1 MNLLTWPERLISRLT
16 GENEEEKT
24 MTEPT
29 QTQNA
34 GIAAASDTAAVADTS
49 ATTSTAST
57 TSTTS
62 TTSTAPATTDNQMQS
77 LIAADNARVT
87 AEHDPALTGRLDFE
101 VLRGVLAAIG
111 YDIPRDRF
119 ESAVFL
125 ATSDTKAHG

>member
-29 QTQNA
+29 RTQNA
-34 GIAAASDTAAVADTS
+34 GIAATSDSAAVADTS
-49 ATTSTAST
+49 AAA
-57 TSTTS
+57 
-62 TTSTAPATTDNQMQS
+62 STAPATAYDPMQS
-77 LIAADNARVT
+77 LMAADNARIT
-87 AEHDPALTGRLDFE
+87 AEHDPALTGSPDFE
-101 VLRGVLAAIG
+101 VLRGILAAIG

>member
-34 GIAAASDTAAVADTS
+34 DIATVSDSAAVADTS
-49 ATTSTAST
+49 ATAST
-57 TSTTS
+57 TSGTTY
-62 TTSTAPATTDNQMQS
+62 NQMQS
-77 LIAADNARVT
+77 LIAVDNARVT
-87 AEHDPALTGRLDFE
+87 AEHNPALTGSLDFE
-101 VLRGVLAAIG
+101 VLRGILAAIG

>member
-29 QTQNA
+29 QTQSE
-34 GIAAASDTAAVADTS
+34 GIAPA
-49 ATTSTAST
+49 
-57 TSTTS
+57 
-62 TTSTAPATTDNQMQS
+62 STAPATTDNQVQS
-77 LIAADNARVT
+77 LMAADNSRVT
-87 AEHDPALTGRLDFE
+87 AEHEPALTGSLDFE
-101 VLRGVLAAIG
+101 VLRGILAAIG

>member
-29 QTQNA
+29 QTA
-34 GIAAASDTAAVADTS
+34 DIATASDTAAVADTPETAVRTADS
-49 ATTSTAST
+49 GLSGNDTTATDDLEKHVKSLLLDKTVQ
-57 TSTTS
+57 
-62 TTSTAPATTDNQMQS
+62 PAQS
-77 LIAADNARVT
+77 VSLLKV
-87 AEHDPALTGRLDFE
+87 DFE
-101 VLRGVLAAIG
+101 VLRGILAAIG
-111 YDIPRDRF
+111 YDIPRDKF

>member
-16 GENEEEKT
+16 GKNEEEKT

-29 QTQNA
+29 QTA
-34 GIAAASDTAAVADTS
+34 DIATASDTAAVA
-49 ATTSTAST
+49 
-57 TSTTS
+57 
-62 TTSTAPATTDNQMQS
+62 
-77 LIAADNARVT
+77 
-87 AEHDPALTGRLDFE
+87 AEHSPALTGSLDFE
-101 VLRGVLAAIG
+101 VLRGILAAIG

>member
-1 MNLLTWPERLISRLT
+1 MNLLTWPERMISRLT

-29 QTQNA
+29 RTQNA
-34 GIAAASDTAAVADTS
+34 GIAATSDSAAVADTS
-49 ATTSTAST
+49 AT
-57 TSTTS
+57 
-62 TTSTAPATTDNQMQS
+62 APATAYDPMQS
-77 LIAADNARVT
+77 LMAADNARVT
-87 AEHDPALTGRLDFE
+87 AEHDPALTGSLDFE
-101 VLRGVLAAIG
+101 VLRGILAAIG

>member
-29 QTQNA
+29 RTQNA
-34 GIAAASDTAAVADTS
+34 GIAATSDSAAVADTS
-49 ATTSTAST
+49 ATASTASTAST
-57 TSTTS
+57 T
-62 TTSTAPATTDNQMQS
+62 PATAYDPMQS
-77 LIAADNARVT
+77 LMAADNARVT
-87 AEHDPALTGRLDFE
+87 AEHNLALTGSLDFE
-101 VLRGVLAAIG
+101 VLRGILAAIG

>member
-1 MNLLTWPERLISRLT
+1 
-16 GENEEEKT
+16 

-34 GIAAASDTAAVADTS
+34 GIATMSYSAAAADTP
-49 ATTSTAST
+49 ATASI
-57 TSTTS
+57 TSEITH
-62 TTSTAPATTDNQMQS
+62 NQMQP

-87 AEHDPALTGRLDFE
+87 AEHDPALTGSLDFE
-101 VLRGVLAAIG
+101 VLRGILAAIG

>member
-34 GIAAASDTAAVADTS
+34 GIAAA
-49 ATTSTAST
+49 
-57 TSTTS
+57 
-62 TTSTAPATTDNQMQS
+62 
-77 LIAADNARVT
+77 
-87 AEHDPALTGRLDFE
+87 
-101 VLRGVLAAIG
+101 IG

>member
-1 MNLLTWPERLISRLT
+1 MNLLTWPERLISRLI

-24 MTEPT
+24 MTEPS

-34 GIAAASDTAAVADTS
+34 GI
-49 ATTSTAST
+49 STASD
-57 TSTTS
+57 SAAVVGAS
-62 TTSTAPATTDNQMQS
+62 ATTDNQMQS
-77 LIAADNARVT
+77 LMAADNTRVT
-87 AEHDPALTGRLDFE
+87 AEHDSALTGHLNFE
-101 VLRGVLAAIG
+101 VLRGILAAIG

>member
-1 MNLLTWPERLISRLT
+1 
-16 GENEEEKT
+16 

-34 GIAAASDTAAVADTS
+34 GSVAASDSVTVTGTPATASAVMA
-49 ATTSTAST
+49 ATTHNLVLSGTA
-57 TSTTS
+57 
-62 TTSTAPATTDNQMQS
+62 TDGAR
-77 LIAADNARVT
+77 IAA
-87 AEHDPALTGRLDFE
+87 EHGLELTGSLDFE
-101 VLRGVLAAIG
+101 VLRGILAAIG

>member
-29 QTQNA
+29 RTQNA
-34 GIAAASDTAAVADTS
+34 GIAATSDSAAVADTS
-49 ATTSTAST
+49 ATALTAST
-57 TSTTS
+57 A
-62 TTSTAPATTDNQMQS
+62 STAPATAYDPMQS
-77 LIAADNARVT
+77 LMAADNARVT
-87 AEHDPALTGRLDFE
+87 AEHNPALTGSLDFE
-101 VLRGVLAAIG
+101 VLRGILAAIG

>member
-29 QTQNA
+29 NA
-34 GIAAASDTAAVADTS
+34 GIATASDAAAVADTS
-49 ATTSTAST
+49 ATTSTA
-57 TSTTS
+57 
-62 TTSTAPATTDNQMQS
+62 PATTYNQMQS
-77 LIAADNARVT
+77 LMAADNARVT
-87 AEHDPALTGRLDFE
+87 AEHDPALTGSLDFE
-101 VLRGVLAAIG
+101 VLRGILAAIG

>member
-49 ATTSTAST
+49 ATTSTAFAIT
-57 TSTTS
+57 Y
-62 TTSTAPATTDNQMQS
+62 NQMQS

-87 AEHDPALTGRLDFE
+87 AEHDPALTGSLDFE

>member
-16 GENEEEKT
+16 GENEEEKP

-34 GIAAASDTAAVADTS
+34 GIATASDTAAIADTHETAARTADS
-49 ATTSTAST
+49 SLSDNDTTATDDLEKHVKSLLLDKTVQ
-57 TSTTS
+57 
-62 TTSTAPATTDNQMQS
+62 PAQS
-77 LIAADNARVT
+77 VSLLKV
-87 AEHDPALTGRLDFE
+87 DFE
-101 VLRGVLAAIG
+101 VLRGILAAIG

>member
-29 QTQNA
+29 RTQNA
-34 GIAAASDTAAVADTS
+34 GIAATSDSAAVADTS
-49 ATTSTAST
+49 ATASTAST
-57 TSTTS
+57 A
-62 TTSTAPATTDNQMQS
+62 STAPATAYDPMQS
-77 LIAADNARVT
+77 LMAADNARVT
-87 AEHDPALTGRLDFE
+87 AEHDPALTGSLDFE
-101 VLRGVLAAIG
+101 VLRGILAAIG

>member
-1 MNLLTWPERLISRLT
+1 MNLLTWPERLISHLT

-29 QTQNA
+29 QTA
-34 GIAAASDTAAVADTS
+34 DIATASDAAAVADTS
-49 ATTSTAST
+49 ATTSTA
-57 TSTTS
+57 
-62 TTSTAPATTDNQMQS
+62 PATTYNQMQS

-87 AEHDPALTGRLDFE
+87 AEHDPALTGSLDFE
-101 VLRGVLAAIG
+101 VLRGILAAIG

>member
-29 QTQNA
+29 RTQNA
-34 GIAAASDTAAVADTS
+34 GIAATSDSAAVADTS
-49 ATTSTAST
+49 AAA
-57 TSTTS
+57 
-62 TTSTAPATTDNQMQS
+62 STAPATAYDPMQS
-77 LIAADNARVT
+77 LMAADNARVT
-87 AEHDPALTGRLDFE
+87 AKHDPALTGSPDFE
-101 VLRGVLAAIG
+101 VLRGILAAIG

-119 ESAVFL
+119 EPAVFL

>member
-24 MTEPT
+24 MIEPT

-34 GIAAASDTAAVADTS
+34 GIAAASDAAAVADTS
-49 ATTSTAST
+49 ATAST
-57 TSTTS
+57 V
-62 TTSTAPATTDNQMQS
+62 PATTDNQMQS

-87 AEHDPALTGRLDFE
+87 AEHDPALTGSLDFE
-101 VLRGVLAAIG
+101 VLRGILAAIG

>member
-29 QTQNA
+29 RTQNA
-34 GIAAASDTAAVADTS
+34 GIAATSDSAAVADTS
-49 ATTSTAST
+49 AVA
-57 TSTTS
+57 
-62 TTSTAPATTDNQMQS
+62 STAPATAYDPMQS
-77 LIAADNARVT
+77 LMAADNARVT
-87 AEHDPALTGRLDFE
+87 AEHDPALTGSPDFE
-101 VLRGVLAAIG
+101 VLRGILAVIG

>member
-34 GIAAASDTAAVADTS
+34 GIAAASDTA
-49 ATTSTAST
+49 
-57 TSTTS
+57 
-62 TTSTAPATTDNQMQS
+62 
-77 LIAADNARVT
+77 
-87 AEHDPALTGRLDFE
+87 LTGSLDFE
-101 VLRGVLAAIG
+101 VLRGILAAIG

>member
-16 GENEEEKT
+16 GENEEEKP

-29 QTQNA
+29 QTA
-34 GIAAASDTAAVADTS
+34 DIATASDTAAVADTS
-49 ATTSTAST
+49 ATA
-57 TSTTS
+57 
-62 TTSTAPATTDNQMQS
+62 STAPATTDNQMQS

-87 AEHDPALTGRLDFE
+87 AEHDPALTGSLDFE
-101 VLRGVLAAIG
+101 VLRGILAAIG

>member
-1 MNLLTWPERLISRLT
+1 MNLLTWPERMISRLT

-29 QTQNA
+29 RTQNA
-34 GIAAASDTAAVADTS
+34 GIAATSDSAAVADTS
-49 ATTSTAST
+49 ATASTAST
-57 TSTTS
+57 A
-62 TTSTAPATTDNQMQS
+62 STAPATAYDPMQS
-77 LIAADNARVT
+77 LMAADNARVT
-87 AEHDPALTGRLDFE
+87 AEHNPALTGSLDFE
-101 VLRGVLAAIG
+101 VLRGILAAIG

>member
-29 QTQNA
+29 RTQNA
-34 GIAAASDTAAVADTS
+34 GIAATSDSAVVADTS
-49 ATTSTAST
+49 ATA
-57 TSTTS
+57 
-62 TTSTAPATTDNQMQS
+62 STAPATAYDPMQS
-77 LIAADNARVT
+77 LMAADNACVT
-87 AEHDPALTGRLDFE
+87 AEHDPALTGSLDFE
-101 VLRGVLAAIG
+101 VLRGILAAIG